1 MAMKI
6 HLLTW
11 LLLMSLAGCANSGA
25 ADRNLGGNQEKDS
38 YQKEFISY
46 ADALNE
52 YAKVMPVIGQDTE
65 ASWAASEVQTM
76 RDNIAA
82 GGLSVRENLAMIYRM
97 QTMAAYGLAYESSIF
112 ALHSDE
118 SENAGY
124 ALHSLNNFD
133 MDYLDERA
141 DGFQRD
147 TSLCLLG
154 DYSFFYS
161 QLFATLYNELEHKH
175 VFSTDAFGFSL
186 YLYDVVRKLQDK
198 GLGSSDILKVQAVLD
213 GSSFFHAYVPLV
225 QGFCISQ
232 EAYDRQYPVIID
244 AANFFDRYRQRML
257 KACGRGVSHVQQ
269 FLEKDFDT
277 YVRES
282 LQYRVTILGFLAE
295 NIKAIETARSEQQEE
310 NQ

>member
-65 ASWAASEVQTM
+65 ASWAASEVQAM

-82 GGLSVRENLAMIYRM
+82 GGLSVRESLAMIYRM

-112 ALHSDE
+112 ALYSDE

-133 MDYLDERA
+133 KDYLKERA

-154 DYSFFYS
+154 DYSFFYA
-161 QLFATLYNELEHKH
+161 QMFAKLYNELEHGQ
-175 VFSTDAFGFSL
+175 VFSTEAFGVSMRQ
-186 YLYDVVRKLQDK
+186 YDTVRDMQEN

-213 GSSFFHAYVPLV
+213 GTSFFHAYVPLV
-225 QGFCISQ
+225 HGFCISQ

-244 AANFFDRYRQRML
+244 AAHFFDRYRQRML

-282 LQYRVTILGFLAE
+282 LQYRVAILGFLTE